1 MVRKLSG
8 LAYEEKRTSETAGTI
23 SSTGPRRTDRPQNAA
38 ICRPSQGIL
47 GLSVRSRGWAWR
59 AAFPYTGI
67 AISPVTPDGRGGV
80 WLVLQAGADNK
91 QWFCHYSAGR
101 WTRTPVPSRSGEQP
115 GVSDLVWVPGTHSQW
130 AVGDVSSADDDG
142 TAILKYGT

>member
-1 MVRKLSG
+1 MVACAHQAGVVTATRD
-8 LAYEEKRTSETAGTI
+8 APPAAGTPGWRI
-23 SSTGPRRTDRPQNAA
+23 TQVLPNLTTG
-38 ICRPSQGIL
+38 
-47 GLSVRSRGWAWR
+47 GLWAGGAR

-80 WLVLQAGADNK
+80 WLVMQAGANNK

-130 AVGDVSSADDDG
+130 AVGDVSSANDDG